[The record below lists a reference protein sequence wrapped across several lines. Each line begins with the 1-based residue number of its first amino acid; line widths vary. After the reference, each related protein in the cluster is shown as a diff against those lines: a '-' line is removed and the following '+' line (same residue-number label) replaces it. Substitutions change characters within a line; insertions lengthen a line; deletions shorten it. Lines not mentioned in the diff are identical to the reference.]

1 MADNR
6 DPNAEPTGGQ
16 AGASG
21 ANQEPASGGEP
32 SGATEGAG
40 FDLGEMQTMLRKLSQ
55 QVEQVQRAS
64 QSHTDTNIARL
75 QEEIKRVTDRGS
87 SPQQPSQ
94 LDMVAQN
101 LRAIGWQEAQIQAL
115 VSPVQAQYAMQQTQS
130 GLRQQEERMREAEL
144 KRVKDETDAYIRRRS
159 EALGVDPESPD
170 LDLTSL
176 ESFEESLARVALKAQ
191 QSKHKAELKVLADR
205 VSEIER
211 GHQEQL
217 VKLGV
222 QDNLSGQRVAPAVS
236 GDKGARLA
244 QLNDQLRHE
253 KISLAAYEK
262 AKGELERG

>member
-16 AGASG
+16 GAASG

-32 SGATEGAG
+32 SGATEGGG
-40 FDLGEMQTMLRKLSQ
+40 FDLGEMQTMLRKVSQ
-55 QVEQVQRAS
+55 KLDEVQRAS

-75 QEEIKRVTDRGS
+75 QEEIKRVSERGS
-87 SPQQPSQ
+87 SPQQSSQ

-101 LRAIGWQEAQIQAL
+101 LRAAGWQEAQIQSLLGPA
-115 VSPVQAQYAMQQTQS
+115 QTQYAAQQTQTY
-130 GLRQQEERMREAEL
+130 LQERQQRDQEEEL
-144 KRVKDETDAYIRRRS
+144 RRRQDETNAYIRRRS

-170 LDLTSL
+170 LDLTTA

-191 QSKHKAELKVLADR
+191 EAKHKTELKTLEER

-222 QDNLSGQRVAPAVS
+222 MDNVSGQRVAPMS
-236 GDKGARLA
+236 GDKGARL
-244 QLNDQLRHE
+244 QELNEKLRHQ

-262 AKGELERG
+262 AKRDLGA